1 MKNLNN
7 VDFLLFDLGFV
18 IIHIDY
24 AFSINEL
31 KKNLP
36 AEKWNLASDLYST
49 PFHKDFERGA
59 LDANEF
65 REHVREFFG
74 MPWSDELIDR
84 LWNSLLIEFPPE
96 RVKLIKDLGK
106 KYRTGILSNTN
117 SIHMEAVNK
126 MLQRDTKESDIADI
140 VDHVFL
146 SHEMGLSKPGV
157 DIYKKVISEI
167 GVDAEK
173 VLFFDD
179 VEENLI
185 GAKEVGLQTFHV
197 NKTDALIR
205 FFQDVQ

>member
-7 VDFLLFDLGFV
+7 IDFLLFDLGFV

-36 AEKWNLASDLYST
+36 ADKWNLASELYAA
-49 PFHKDFERGA
+49 PFHKEFERGA
-59 LDANEF
+59 MDATDF
-65 REHVREFFG
+65 RENVREFFG

-96 RVKLIKDLGK
+96 RVKLIKALGK

-117 SIHMEAVNK
+117 SIHIEAVNK
-126 MLQRDTKESDIADI
+126 MLQRDTDESDIADI

-146 SHEMGLSKPGV
+146 SHEMGFSKPGA

-179 VEENLI
+179 VEENLT

-197 NKTDALIR
+197 NNTDALIR
-205 FFQDVQ
+205 FFKDVQ